1 MLVIVICFG
10 LHQNLGYYTPNGT
23 RVDNTSVISS
33 TRDIL
38 KFTVSEKYNNRK
50 NRNIRI
56 VRQTLSYGLNM
67 SGILHNRIVKA
78 MFFFSVCQYLSPVS
92 LMFISKNPTAI
103 IFYLKHNNAGF
114 RSNGNI
120 NLGICAV
127 RFLQV

>member
-50 NRNIRI
+50 KSEYSDCAANIVLWLEY
-56 VRQTLSYGLNM
+56 VRHS
-67 SGILHNRIVKA
+67 A
-78 MFFFSVCQYLSPVS
+78 
-92 LMFISKNPTAI
+92 
-103 IFYLKHNNAGF
+103 
-114 RSNGNI
+114 
-120 NLGICAV
+120 
-127 RFLQV
+127 